1 MIALSREGSGRHGDE
16 TRSEAVLLY
25 LLLNKNV
32 ESFDT
37 SILLSIFDDIKK
49 SLCSEI
55 AVQRG
60 WLCSS
65 NKEKHSG

>member
-1 MIALSREGSGRHGDE
+1 MALSREGLIVISDE
-16 TRSEAVLLY
+16 IRSEAVNLY
-25 LLLNKNV
+25 LLLNKNM
-32 ESFDT
+32 ESFET

-49 SLCSEI
+49 SPCSEI